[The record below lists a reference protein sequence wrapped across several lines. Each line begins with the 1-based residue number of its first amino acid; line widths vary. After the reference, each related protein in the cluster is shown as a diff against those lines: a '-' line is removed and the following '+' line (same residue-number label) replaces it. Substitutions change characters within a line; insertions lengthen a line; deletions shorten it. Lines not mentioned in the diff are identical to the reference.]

1 MIHLFTEDCG
11 DMHSLVA
18 KMSYPKEIGD
28 TPISEIEKK
37 FHKLRSLAK
46 KIEFAINY
54 GGDAHT
60 ICTNVGIPLPEAQ
73 LIYNNYME
81 GFKGVK
87 VYQDYCR
94 KEVLERGY
102 ILLNPITKHK
112 AFIYDFDRLKPIYQ
126 EEQKPGF
133 WNYYYQLRRNDPDN
147 EIIPEVEHYK
157 MRKRTI
163 QKQSI
168 NYRIQD
174 SGAMC
179 FKLSAIY
186 IFNYLVKNDLLF
198 KIKWCAIVHDE
209 NDFEVPEDMVEEF
222 GNKVQELMEEGGK
235 PFCTKVPLPAT
246 KTIGD
251 FWIH

>member
-1 MIHLFTEDCG
+1 
-11 DMHSLVA
+11 MHSLVA
-18 KMSYPKEIGD
+18 KMSYPKEIGN
-28 TPISEIEKK
+28 TPIPEIKSK
-37 FHKLRSLAK
+37 FHDLRQKSK
-46 KIEFAINY
+46 SIEFAISY

-60 ICTNVGIPLPEAQ
+60 ICTNVGISLPEARG
-73 LIYNNYME
+73 IYDNYMR

-102 ILLNPITKHK
+102 ILLNPVTRHK
-112 AFIYDFDRLKPIYQ
+112 AFIYDYDRLRPIYE

-133 WNYYYQLRRNDPDN
+133 WNYYYQLKRTDPDN

-157 MRKRTI
+157 ERKAAS

-168 NYRIQD
+168 NYRIQN

-179 FKLSAIY
+179 YKLSAIY
-186 IFNYLVKNDLLF
+186 IFNHLQKHNLLF
-198 KIKWCAIVHDE
+198 KIKWCVAVHDE
-209 NDFEVPEDMVEEF
+209 NDFEVPESLIDEF
-222 GNKVQELMEEGGK
+222 GNVVLKLMEEGAK
-235 PFCTKVPLPAT
+235 PFCTRLPLPAD
-246 KTIGD
+246 KTVGD